1 MKGLGTI
8 VNAAAILLG
17 GGAGLLFHKGI
28 PPKLQERVMEALALG
43 VILIGLSGA
52 LKGEKTLVMI
62 LSLAVG
68 AAIGALLSIDDGFHR
83 LADKL
88 SGKLVGPDKQAGFA
102 AGFVSASLLFCT
114 GAMAVTGAL
123 QDGFSADHA
132 TLFAKAL
139 IDGISAMLLA
149 SALGSGVLLS
159 AAAVF
164 LYQGL
169 FTVLGMFSASFFAA
183 SAVEIFFAASAVEM
197 GAVGSLLL
205 VPIGLNMLKVTHI
218 KVMDLLPA
226 IFLPIVF
233 CLFL

>member
-28 PPKLQERVMEALALG
+28 SQKLQERVMEALAFG

-123 QDGFSADHA
+123 QDGFAADHA

-149 SALGSGVLLS
+149 SALGGGVLLS

-169 FTVLGMFSASFFAA
+169 FTLLGMFSAS
-183 SAVEIFFAASAVEM
+183 FFAASAVEM

-205 VPIGLNMLKVTHI
+205 VPIGLNMLKITHI
-218 KVMDLLPA
+218 KVMDMLPA
-226 IFLPIVF
+226 IFLPIIF

>member
-1 MKGLGTI
+1 M
-8 VNAAAILLG
+8 
-17 GGAGLLFHKGI
+17 
-28 PPKLQERVMEALALG
+28 
-43 VILIGLSGA
+43 
-52 LKGEKTLVMI
+52 
-62 LSLAVG
+62 
-68 AAIGALLSIDDGFHR
+68 
-83 LADKL
+83 
-88 SGKLVGPDKQAGFA
+88 GPDKQAGFA

-123 QDGFSADHA
+123 QDGFSADHS

-149 SALGSGVLLS
+149 SALGGGVLLS

-169 FTVLGMFSASFFAA
+169 FTVLGIFSAS
-183 SAVEIFFAASAVEM
+183 FFAASAVEM

-205 VPIGLNMLKVTHI
+205 VPIGLNMLKITRI

>member
-1 MKGLGTI
+1 MKGLGTV

-17 GGAGLLFHKGI
+17 GGAGLLLHRGI
-28 PPKLQERVMEALALG
+28 PQKLHERVMEALGLA
-43 VILIGLSGA
+43 VILLGLSGA
-52 LKGEKTLVMI
+52 LRGEKALVMI

-68 AAIGALLSIDDGFHR
+68 AAIGALLGIDDGFHR
-83 LADKL
+83 LADGL
-88 SGKLVGPDKQAGFA
+88 SGKLVGPERQGSFA
-102 AGFVSASLLFCT
+102 AGFASATLLFCT

-123 QDGFSADHA
+123 QDGFSADHSV
-132 TLFAKAL
+132 LFAKAL

-149 SALGSGVLLS
+149 SAMGGGVLLS
-159 AAAVF
+159 ALAVL

-169 FTVLGMFSASFFAA
+169 FTVLGMVSAGFFAA
-183 SAVEIFFAASAVEM
+183 SAGEM

-205 VPIGLNMLKVTHI
+205 VPIGLNMLKVTNI

-226 IFLPIVF
+226 IFLPILF

>member
-17 GGAGLLFHKGI
+17 GGAGLLLHKGI
-28 PPKLQERVMEALALG
+28 SEKLHERVMEGLAFG
-43 VILIGLSGA
+43 VILIGVSGA

-68 AAIGALLSIDDGFHR
+68 AAIGATLNIDDGFHR

-123 QDGFSADHA
+123 QDGFSADHSV
-132 TLFAKAL
+132 LFAKAL
-139 IDGISAMLLA
+139 IDGISAMPGPVHRPRHGQRFLLRR
-149 SALGSGVLLS
+149 LSGGDGRRGLPSSGAHRPQHAQDHPHQGHGPAAGHLPAHPFLLIS
-159 AAAVF
+159 
-164 LYQGL
+164 
-169 FTVLGMFSASFFAA
+169 
-183 SAVEIFFAASAVEM
+183 
-197 GAVGSLLL
+197 
-205 VPIGLNMLKVTHI
+205 LKVQIHFSF
-218 KVMDLLPA
+218 VR
-226 IFLPIVF
+226 
-233 CLFL
+233 

>member
-1 MKGLGTI
+1 MKGLGTL

-17 GGAGLLFHKGI
+17 GGAGLLLHKGI
-28 PPKLQERVMEALALG
+28 SEKLHERVMEALAFG

-62 LSLAVG
+62 LSLAAG
-68 AAIGALLSIDDGFHR
+68 AAMGALLSIDDGFHR
-83 LADKL
+83 LADRL
-88 SGKLVGPDKQAGFA
+88 SAKLVGPEKQAGFA

-149 SALGSGVLLS
+149 SALGGGVLLS
-159 AAAVF
+159 AASVF
-164 LYQGL
+164 IYQGL
-169 FTVLGMFSASFFAA
+169 FTILGIFGAS
-183 SAVEIFFAASAVEM
+183 FFAASAVEM

-205 VPIGLNMLKVTHI
+205 VPIGLNMLKITRI
-218 KVMDLLPA
+218 KVMDMLPA

>member
-149 SALGSGVLLS
+149 SALGGGVLLS

-169 FTVLGMFSASFFAA
+169 FTVLGIFSANFFAA
-183 SAVEIFFAASAVEM
+183 SAAEM

-205 VPIGLNMLKVTHI
+205 VPIGLNMLKITRI

-226 IFLPIVF
+226 VFLPILF

>member
-1 MKGLGTI
+1 MKGLGTL

-17 GGAGLLFHKGI
+17 GGAGLLLHKGI
-28 PPKLQERVMEALALG
+28 PQKLHERVMEALGLG

-68 AAIGALLSIDDGFHR
+68 AALGALLGIDDGFHR
-83 LADKL
+83 LADNI
-88 SGKLVGPDKQAGFA
+88 SGRLVGPQKQGTFA
-102 AGFVSASLLFCT
+102 AGFVSASMLFCT

-123 QDGFSADHA
+123 QDGFAADHSV
-132 TLFAKAL
+132 LFAKAL
-139 IDGISAMLLA
+139 IDGISAMLMA
-149 SALGSGVLLS
+149 SALGGGVLLS

-183 SAVEIFFAASAVEM
+183 SAAEM

-205 VPIGLNMLKVTHI
+205 VPIGLNMLKITNI

>member
-1 MKGLGTI
+1 MKGLGTV
-8 VNAAAILLG
+8 VNAAAIFLG
-17 GGAGLLFHKGI
+17 GAAGLFLHKGI
-28 PPKLQERVMEALALG
+28 SQKLHERVMEALAFG

-62 LSLAVG
+62 LSLAAG

-83 LADKL
+83 LADRI
-88 SGKLVGPDKQAGFA
+88 SGRLVGPDRQEGFA
-102 AGFVSASLLFCT
+102 AGFVNASLLFCT

-123 QDGFSADHA
+123 QDGLAADHSV
-132 TLFAKAL
+132 LFAKAL
-139 IDGISAMLLA
+139 IDGIVAMLMA

-159 AAAVF
+159 ALAVF

-169 FTVLGMFSASFFAA
+169 FTVLGIFSASFFAA
-183 SAVEIFFAASAVEM
+183 SATEM

-205 VPIGLNMLKVTHI
+205 VPIGLNMLGITKI
-218 KVMDLLPA
+218 KVMDMLPA
-226 IFLPIVF
+226 IFLPILF

>member
-1 MKGLGTI
+1 MKGLGTV

-17 GGAGLLFHKGI
+17 GGAGLLLHKGI
-28 PPKLQERVMEALALG
+28 SEKLHERIMEALAFG

-52 LKGEKTLVMI
+52 LKSEKTLVMI

-68 AAIGALLSIDDGFHR
+68 AAIGAILSIDDGFQR
-83 LADKL
+83 LADRI
-88 SGKLVGPDKQAGFA
+88 SGKLVGADKQAGFA

-123 QDGFSADHA
+123 QDGLFADHSV
-132 TLFAKAL
+132 LFAKAL
-139 IDGISAMLLA
+139 IDGIRAMLIA
-149 SALGSGVLLS
+149 SALGGGVLLS

-164 LYQGL
+164 LYQCL
-169 FTVLGMFSASFFAA
+169 FTILGMVSAS
-183 SAVEIFFAASAVEM
+183 FFAASAVEM

-205 VPIGLNMLKVTHI
+205 VPIGLNMLKITHI

-226 IFLPIVF
+226 IFLPILF

>member
-83 LADKL
+83 LAGKL

-139 IDGISAMLLA
+139 IDGISAMLL
-149 SALGSGVLLS
+149 GGVPLPGPLHRPRHVQRLLLRRLRGGDGRGGLPPPGAHRPQHAEGHPHQGHGP
-159 AAAVF
+159 AARH
-164 LYQGL
+164 L
-169 FTVLGMFSASFFAA
+169 FTDSF
-183 SAVEIFFAASAVEM
+183 
-197 GAVGSLLL
+197 LP
-205 VPIGLNMLKVTHI
+205 VPLKVQ
-218 KVMDLLPA
+218 A
-226 IFLPIVF
+226 FF
-233 CLFL
+233 RFGA

>member
-1 MKGLGTI
+1 MKGLGTV
-8 VNAAAILLG
+8 VNALALLLG
-17 GGAGLLFHKGI
+17 GGAGLLLHKGI
-28 PPKLQERVMEALALG
+28 SKTLHERVMEALGLG

-52 LKGEKTLVMI
+52 LKGEKALVMI

-68 AAIGALLSIDDGFHR
+68 AAIGATLSIDDAFHR
-83 LADKL
+83 LADRL
-88 SGKLVGPDKQAGFA
+88 SGKLVGPDRQAGFA

-123 QDGFSADHA
+123 QDGFAADHSV
-132 TLFAKAL
+132 LFAKAL
-139 IDGISAMLLA
+139 IDGISAMLMA
-149 SALGSGVLLS
+149 SALGGGVLLS
-159 AAAVF
+159 ALPVF

-183 SAVEIFFAASAVEM
+183 SATEM

-205 VPIGLNMLKVTHI
+205 VPIGLNMLKITNI

-233 CLFL
+233 CLVL

>member
-17 GGAGLLFHKGI
+17 GGAGLLLHKGI
-28 PPKLQERVMEALALG
+28 SEKLHTRVMEALALG

-88 SGKLVGPDKQAGFA
+88 SGRLVGPDKQAGFA

-123 QDGFSADHA
+123 QDGFTGDHSI
-132 TLFAKAL
+132 LFATAPLDGTSAL
-139 IDGISAMLLA
+139 LLA
-149 SALGSGVLLS
+149 SAMGGGVLLS

-169 FTVLGMFSASFFAA
+169 FTLLGLFSAS
-183 SAVEIFFAASAVEM
+183 FFAASAVEM